1 MRFGGKCLDAGI
13 AASAGGVLGAGA
25 IIAGITGAMIRFP
38 GEALPLLAGPG
49 TGIAGA
55 GCGAIV
61 IAALGVLSWLAVG
74 QRVAGRCHDRQVRN
88 RQVRNREGAHSAGVL
103 GGRLVHILEAML
115 LAGGI
120 LASVWGRPPGRGP
133 RRERRQHG
141 RHRGIPPGIRRRR
154 GGNPGA
160 PGAGGLVAEVRAGRI
175 DDRETT
181 GRRPDENHR

>member
-120 LASVWGRPPGRGP
+120 LASVWAALLAAGHGESAVSMAGIAGFPLGSGAGAAATLELLAREVSWRRSGRG
-133 RRERRQHG
+133 E
-141 RHRGIPPGIRRRR
+141 
-154 GGNPGA
+154 
-160 PGAGGLVAEVRAGRI
+160 
-175 DDRETT
+175 
-181 GRRPDENHR
+181 